1 MAKLCELAEGYR
13 VAAVQLKLA
22 RAALRVRMETM
33 AGPERLRAARE
44 LKLLE
49 GMLRQVREVG
59 SLVQHYYEPGYWRD
73 RKYVC

>member
-33 AGPERLRAARE
+33 AGRSASGRR
-44 LKLLE
+44 
-49 GMLRQVREVG
+49 G
-59 SLVQHYYEPGYWRD
+59 S
-73 RKYVC
+73 

>member
-1 MAKLCELAEGYR
+1 MARLCDLSGGYLEAAARLLLARG
-13 VAAVQLKLA
+13 ALQQKLA
-22 RAALRVRMETM
+22 TSAGGERMRAE
-33 AGPERLRAARE
+33 RE

>member
-1 MAKLCELAEGYR
+1 MAKLGELAEGYR
-13 VAAVQLKLA
+13 AAAVQLKLA

-44 LKLLE
+44 LRLLE

-73 RKYVC
+73 RKYVF

>member
-1 MAKLCELAEGYR
+1 MAKLGELAEGYQA
-13 VAAVQLKLA
+13 AAVQLKLA

-44 LKLLE
+44 LRLLE

-73 RKYVC
+73 RKYVF

>member
-1 MAKLCELAEGYR
+1 MAKLCERAEGYR
-13 VAAVQLKLA
+13 AAAVQLKLA
-22 RAALRVRMETM
+22 RAALQVRMETM

-44 LKLLE
+44 LRLLE

>member
-1 MAKLCELAEGYR
+1 MAKLGELAEGYR
-13 VAAVQLKLA
+13 AAAVQLKLA
-22 RAALRVRMETM
+22 RAALQVRMETM

-44 LKLLE
+44 LRLLE

-73 RKYVC
+73 RKYVF

>member
-13 VAAVQLKLA
+13 AAAVQLKLA

-33 AGPERLRAARE
+33 AGGERMRAERE

-73 RKYVC
+73 RKYVF

>member
-13 VAAVQLKLA
+13 AAAVQLKLA

-44 LKLLE
+44 LELLE

-73 RKYVC
+73 RKYVF

>member
-1 MAKLCELAEGYR
+1 MAKLGELAEGYR
-13 VAAVQLKLA
+13 AAAVQLKLA
-22 RAALRVRMETM
+22 RAALQVRMETM

-44 LKLLE
+44 LRLLE

>member
-1 MAKLCELAEGYR
+1 MARLSDLSGGYLEAAAKLLLAR
-13 VAAVQLKLA
+13 DAVQQKLA
-22 RAALRVRMETM
+22 AS

-73 RKYVC
+73 RKYVF